1 MKREMIA
8 AALLLVMV
16 IVCAVNTAAF
26 TSLTDDVIA
35 CLDRCSDLLREG
47 KSTQAYDALDTAQR
61 RWRAADGYV
70 SVILDDSVSDMITE
84 GFNRLSFALS
94 EGNTSGALECCIR
107 LEELIIGI
115 VRDERPSPGSI
126 L

>member
-1 MKREMIA
+1 MKREIIA
-8 AALLLVMV
+8 AVILLVMV
-16 IVCAVNTAAF
+16 TVCAVNTAAF
-26 TSLTDDVIA
+26 TSLTDDIIA
-35 CLDRCSDLLREG
+35 GLDRCSDLLREG
-47 KSTQAYDALDTAQR
+47 NSIQAANALNMAQG
-61 RWRAADGYV
+61 RWRAADEYV

-94 EGNTSGALECCIR
+94 EGNIPGALECCIR
-107 LEELIIGI
+107 LEELITGI